1 MQYRKKLVAMLLS
14 LALLNQFTT
23 VSRACGP
30 ETLSPI
36 YVFTESPDPPFQGFV
51 NGNIGIVNNT
61 FGRKSLFIAYR
72 YLLGGS
78 FTGAE
83 QQALIQALK
92 GQPPE
97 EDDETAIK
105 AWIKARQ
112 EVVTEDHLPEIY
124 VSRRDGRFDYFPNC
138 TKNAFEVAIQ
148 TLNDRVARFGKDDP
162 GVNE

>member
-1 MQYRKKLVAMLLS
+1 
-14 LALLNQFTT
+14 
-23 VSRACGP
+23 
-30 ETLSPI
+30 E
-36 YVFTESPDPPFQGFV
+36 
-51 NGNIGIVNNT
+51 
-61 FGRKSLFIAYR
+61 
-72 YLLGGS
+72 
-78 FTGAE
+78 E

-97 EDDETAIK
+97 EDDDTAIK

-162 GVNE
+162 GVNEWLRGQDQVFSNCGGSSTAPALPSAESPVWLRKDRDYQIGAALFYQTNYEAARTQFEKIGEDIDSPWQQTARYLV